1 MRDLCDK
8 LLVVYVLLCL
18 TGCRSVNEIE
28 VFISEHSRGTGLR
41 AEPYEAY
48 KDAFTKKQSL
58 LSSNVLDC
66 VDCLLVIKNRTCNEI
81 YICDEEFE
89 MGYYD
94 IELEIKFANN
104 EIYHLKKREGV
115 WYRNLRDLHCIP
127 SGGALSIPITLDD
140 TIWENIPGWTDDLLQ
155 KAIDDPLADSPFW
168 DDVSLLLPGKEIMIK
183 AILRSVIRLPDSP
196 HKDVVQ
202 SSCATTYET
211 EWTRLM
217 YRGKRTIPMEKLESR
232 VPCARR

>member
-8 LLVVYVLLCL
+8 LLVVYALLCL
-18 TGCRSVNEIE
+18 TGCRAVNEIE
-28 VFISEHSRGTGLR
+28 VFISEQNRGTGLR

-48 KDAFTKKQSL
+48 KDAFIRKQNR
-58 LSSNVLDC
+58 LSSNVLDYA
-66 VDCLLVIKNRTCNEI
+66 DCLLVIKNRTDKDI
-81 YICDEEFE
+81 YIGDEEFE

-115 WYRNLRDLHCIP
+115 WYRNLQNLHCIP

-140 TIWENIPGWTDDLLQ
+140 AIWENIPGWTDDLLQ
-155 KAIDDPLADSPFW
+155 KVIDDPLAESPFW

-183 AILRSVIRLPDSP
+183 AILRSVIRLTDSP
-196 HKDVVQ
+196 RKDVVQ

-217 YRGKRTIPMEKLESR
+217 FREKRTIPMEKLGAR
-232 VPCARR
+232 VP